1 MISENFLEPNDGK
14 ALPWKD
20 VRKASWSLVHVRPPT
35 EQRLRRDLEKRRQ
48 PTSLAGK
55 AFFFFFVLLPQGSV
69 LGQAYTTE
77 RKKGDTVLQFCVL
90 IG

>member
-35 EQRLRRDLEKRRQ
+35 EQRLRWDLEKRRQ

-55 AFFFFFVLLPQGSV
+55 AFLSYFCPRGLFWGRPTPLKGKKETLCFNFV
-69 LGQAYTTE
+69 
-77 RKKGDTVLQFCVL
+77 F
-90 IG
+90 

>member
-35 EQRLRRDLEKRRQ
+35 ERRRLRQDLEKRRQ

-55 AFFFFFVLLPQGSV
+55 AFAGTFAPGVCFGAGLHH
-69 LGQAYTTE
+69 
-77 RKKGDTVLQFCVL
+77 
-90 IG
+90 